1 MKTTADA
8 VVIGGGVIG
17 CSIIY
22 HLANLGITN
31 TSLVE
36 KDVLGSGSTGRSQAI
51 CRMHYSN
58 PITSTLAWE
67 SLKTLTDFSE
77 IVGGRSGFIKTGYM
91 VIVDQAD
98 RLGLE
103 QNISMQQAIGID
115 CQLISREEAAE
126 IAPMISTYDG
136 ELMAWEPQS
145 GYADSYQVTASFA
158 NSAKMMGAEIILR
171 NRVENIAP
179 STNDLYS
186 VITTMG
192 TIETPLIV
200 VAAGPWSKQLLMSIG
215 IDIPLTTVRHQ
226 VASIARPTDLI
237 QTHPS
242 VGDAIHNFSFRP
254 EVGGL
259 TLVGFGEEDAMLDQ
273 YNQGIDIASVNQIMP
288 SLIRRM
294 PNMEDAYFRGGWS
307 GLFTIT
313 PDWHPILDKVPGYTG
328 IYCAVGFSGHGFKLA
343 PAVGQ
348 AMSELIVHGQSSQVD
363 LSILGFNRFAVNE
376 LLTSSYQYNVLA

>member
-1 MKTTADA
+1 
-8 VVIGGGVIG
+8 
-17 CSIIY
+17 
-22 HLANLGITN
+22 
-31 TSLVE
+31 
-36 KDVLGSGSTGRSQAI
+36 
-51 CRMHYSN
+51 MHYSN

-103 QNISMQQAIGID
+103 QNISMQQGIGID

-237 QTHPS
+237 PTHPS

>member
-1 MKTTADA
+1 MKPTADA

-17 CSIIY
+17 CSVIY
-22 HLANLGITN
+22 HLAHLGITN

-67 SLKTLTDFSE
+67 SLKTITNFSE

-91 VIVDQAD
+91 VIVDQTN
-98 RLGLE
+98 RHGLE
-103 QNISMQQAIGID
+103 QNVSMQQTIGID
-115 CQLISREEAAE
+115 CQLISRKEAAE

-136 ELMAWEPQS
+136 ELMAWDPQS

-158 NSAKMMGAEIILR
+158 NAAKIMGAEIILR
-171 NRVENIAP
+171 NPVENIIP
-179 STNDLYS
+179 STNGLYS
-186 VITTMG
+186 VITAMG
-192 TIETPLIV
+192 TIETPLII
-200 VAAGPWSKQLLMSIG
+200 VAAGPWSKSLLMSIG

-226 VASIARPTDLI
+226 VASITRPTDLI
-237 QTHPS
+237 PTHPS

-254 EVGGL
+254 EGGGL
-259 TLVGFGEEDAMLDQ
+259 TLVGFGEEDAMVDQ
-273 YNQGIDIASVNQIMP
+273 YHQGVDIDSVNQIMP
-288 SLIRRM
+288 GLIGRM
-294 PNMEDAYFRGGWS
+294 PHMEDAYFRGGWS
-307 GLFTIT
+307 GLFTVT
-313 PDWHPILDKVPGYTG
+313 PDWHPILDEIPGLPG

-348 AMSELIVHGQSSQVD
+348 AMSELIVDGQSSQVD
-363 LSILGFNRFAVNE
+363 LSILRFNRFAE
-376 LLTSSYQYNVLA
+376 KDLLTSSYQYNVLA

>member
-17 CSIIY
+17 CSILY
-22 HLANLGITN
+22 HLAHLGITN

-58 PITSTLAWE
+58 LITSTLAWE

-77 IVGGRSGFIKTGYM
+77 IIGGRSGFIKTGYM

-98 RLGLE
+98 RRGLE
-103 QNISMQQAIGID
+103 KNISMQQAIGID
-115 CQLISREEAAE
+115 CQLISREEATE

-171 NRVENIAP
+171 NQVENIVP

-237 QTHPS
+237 PTHPS

-288 SLIRRM
+288 SLISRM
-294 PNMEDAYFRGGWS
+294 PHMEDAYFRGGWS
-307 GLFTIT
+307 GLFTVT
-313 PDWHPILDKVPGYTG
+313 PDWHPILDKIPGHTG

-363 LSILGFNRFAVNE
+363 ISILGFNRFALKE

>member
-237 QTHPS
+237 PTHPS

>member
-103 QNISMQQAIGID
+103 QNISMQQGIGID

-237 QTHPS
+237 PTHPS